1 MRFFNIS
8 TQVEN
13 IKDIENAIKNEY
25 LSLLKIDIESLYEY
39 IHYYNPEWRLLTE
52 KTENTEKITFFRYNK
67 EGYTDEVKID
77 NIVENNKKLRID
89 RLNFRWGF
97 KNTTSQ
103 QLQCGNSDTWL
114 NIGASVYKIDPY
126 DVKIEDTD
134 LMSHYIVFEGALGQ
148 YYLWDFNF
156 VMDGADAKL
165 KYYFFLA
172 DETVASLSFK
182 TQFAVEVPRYFYRG
196 IYDIKYLYDADDLD
210 KLYDY
215 VNHVS
220 ETLQEWQQWENSTS
234 LMFDAVYK
242 YTDNDNNIKY
252 EEIIADTLIH
262 EGYSA
267 KGGAYK
273 VFLDKTK
280 QSSESIEKNFEV
292 IFH

>member
-52 KTENTEKITFFRYNK
+52 NTTFFRYNRD
-67 EGYTDEVKID
+67 YIDEVNID
-77 NIVENNKKLRID
+77 NIIENNKKLKID

-103 QLQCGNSDTWL
+103 QLQCGNSDMWL

-126 DVKIEDTD
+126 DVNIEDAD
-134 LMSHYIVFEGALGQ
+134 LMSHYIIFEGALGQ

-196 IYDIKYLYDADDLD
+196 TYDIKYLYDADDLD
-210 KLYDY
+210 ELYDY

-220 ETLQEWQQWENSTS
+220 DTLQEWQQWENSTS
-234 LMFDAVYK
+234 LMFDVVYK

-262 EGYSA
+262 EGYST

-273 VFLDKTK
+273 VFLDKTE
-280 QSSESIEKNFEV
+280 QSSESIEENFEV